1 MQILHPNQT
10 FDQSR
15 DIDQSALDVYMTPQ
29 QTIQPKPMQRT
40 LSKGWV
46 GNSRASLN
54 RSTNKKVNNLMDK
67 SLYKD
72 VSETLPVPSGKWYDP
87 RKTTIQYYQNNLDQ
101 RLAQPKRLNSKFNT
115 NYESRKIPIKK

>member
-1 MQILHPNQT
+1 
-10 FDQSR
+10 
-15 DIDQSALDVYMTPQ
+15 
-29 QTIQPKPMQRT
+29 MQRT

-87 RKTTIQYYQNNLDQ
+87 RKTTIQYYQNNLDE
-101 RLAQPKRLNSKFNT
+101 RLAKPKRLNSKFNT
-115 NYESRKIPIKK
+115 NYESRKIPVKKQMYVSPKLMLKSRKYSAVSRNPEE